1 MGSEMCIRDSFR
13 TACHR
18 SIAKTPGRKV
28 LTHLGFHGDS
38 KLCTHTNMRT
48 HTYHRQTTTNHT
60 CVPARIHTNIRTRR
74 QAHIHTNALGVLDG
88 PHCFLSSAL
97 LNIGTRAFTHTYIH
111 TSACLR
117 PDMDVSGLQGE
128 SKLCTL
134 GCVQGESKLPPSTPG

>member
-1 MGSEMCIRDSFR
+1 M
-13 TACHR
+13 
-18 SIAKTPGRKV
+18 
-28 LTHLGFHGDS
+28 THLGFHGDS

-74 QAHIHTNALGVLDG
+74 QAHTNVLGVLDG

-97 LNIGTRAFTHTYIH
+97 LNIGTAPSPTHTSIH
-111 TSACLR
+111 QLAYTQTWMCRASRVSQNFAPL
-117 PDMDVSGLQGE
+117 DVFKVSQNFLPLLQGE

-134 GCVQGESKLPPSTPG
+134 GRVQGESKLPPSTPPV